1 MGIVN
6 FYNNNWKALTL
17 VTIVIL
23 VIAASFLV
31 YNTLTTGAPLE
42 RDIELIGGKLIT
54 INLQNQP
61 DINKLSSE
69 IPEVRFKLVSGI
81 QTTLLV
87 EAGADANET
96 EILEKLNNLGVSG
109 EYSIKTIGPALGE
122 VFWRQAQIAIIA
134 AFIIMSFV
142 VFLLF
147 RSLAPSIAVILAAT
161 TDIVVAMFGMS
172 LFGIEL
178 SLPTLAAL
186 LMLIGYSVDTDI
198 VLTTEML
205 KSKERVLS
213 ESIKP
218 AFKTG
223 ITMTSAAIAALIA
236 MYFVSGSFVLQKMAL
251 VLIIGLL
258 ADIPATWLTN
268 VGILRWY
275 MEKKEAKK

>member
-42 RDIELIGGKLIT
+42 RDIELRGGKLIT

-186 LMLIGYSVDTDI
+186 LMLIG
-198 VLTTEML
+198 
-205 KSKERVLS
+205 
-213 ESIKP
+213 
-218 AFKTG
+218 
-223 ITMTSAAIAALIA
+223 
-236 MYFVSGSFVLQKMAL
+236 
-251 VLIIGLL
+251 
-258 ADIPATWLTN
+258 
-268 VGILRWY
+268 
-275 MEKKEAKK
+275 